1 VNASVTGSISINR
14 IASYDLA
21 SDRTTE
27 NSAALRSYTYDN
39 AGNIITDLRPGAESF
54 TYAYNNRN
62 RMSSVTRNGV
72 AYASYVYNAME
83 QLASRNTSAPGGPI
97 GTVHY
102 IYDTDGHLIAEADAA
117 TGATMREY
125 LWLPSNNN
133 QNNTLAE
140 DMTAAND
147 NAPVDLPLAV
157 VNVSAT
163 PVVYQVH
170 TDHLGRPIRM
180 TDAAKATIWQATWK
194 PWGEVQSITG
204 AVAQNL
210 RFPGQYFQLE
220 TGLAY
225 NWHRTYDPVTG
236 RYTQPDPLRFVDGPS
251 VYQYAGNSPYVFTD
265 LLGLAKCTYSLT
277 KRILVCVTNNGNGA
291 ASAGPDGVFSG
302 GGLLG
307 QDKPECANNPSC
319 TGERFE
325 GPVPPGT
332 YPLIPS
338 DKFGGSYW
346 LEDGW
351 WARQICKLKLGRC
364 GFFLHQGTLSYG
376 CVTVLK
382 GNNLPNT
389 NRFSPV
395 KRLIDQDS
403 GPHSITV
410 VE

>member
-1 VNASVTGSISINR
+1 
-14 IASYDLA
+14 
-21 SDRTTE
+21 
-27 NSAALRSYTYDN
+27 
-39 AGNIITDLRPGAESF
+39 
-54 TYAYNNRN
+54 
-62 RMSSVTRNGV
+62 MSRVARNGQALV
-72 AYASYVYNAME
+72 PLLCSNGTFIGRRRSTGPSHRAPALPYASYVYNAME

-102 IYDTDGHLIAEADAA
+102 IYDTQGHLIAEADAA

-125 LWLPSNNN
+125 LWLPSNDN

-140 DMTAAND
+140 DMMAAND

-204 AVAQNL
+204 AVANNL

-251 VYQYAGNSPYVFTD
+251 IYAYAGSSPFMFVDPFGRVYRPPGVFGHGD
-265 LLGLAKCTYSLT
+265 LTVTGGSHGGLVVDTPTSEGIYIPPGGAIPSGADVDFFCLKGVWYKIKDANRTAGGSAGRGDVGVNFNTGQIDRRRGVSGHVL
-277 KRILVCVTNNGNGA
+277 GA
-291 ASAGPDGVFSG
+291 APTPGNIVYPADDQPFIWDIVDWFKGGESPTEYVGRIAG
-302 GGLLG
+302 
-307 QDKPECANNPSC
+307 
-319 TGERFE
+319 
-325 GPVPPGT
+325 
-332 YPLIPS
+332 
-338 DKFGGSYW
+338 
-346 LEDGW
+346 
-351 WARQICKLKLGRC
+351 IC
-364 GFFLHQGTLSYG
+364 G
-376 CVTVLK
+376 CK
-382 GNNLPNT
+382 
-389 NRFSPV
+389 
-395 KRLIDQDS
+395 
-403 GPHSITV
+403 
-410 VE
+410 

>member
-1 VNASVTGSISINR
+1 MTSGGN
-14 IASYDLA
+14 
-21 SDRTTE
+21 
-27 NSAALRSYTYDN
+27 ALRTYTYDN

-102 IYDTDGHLIAEADAA
+102 IYDTQGHLIAEADAA
-117 TGATMREY
+117 TGATTREY
-125 LWLPSNNN
+125 LWLPSNDN

-140 DMTAAND
+140 DMMAVND

-163 PVVYQVH
+163 PVIYQVH

-204 AVAQNL
+204 TVANNL

-236 RYTQPDPLRFVDGPS
+236 RYTQPDPLGFLDGPS
-251 VYQYAGNSPYVFTD
+251 IYAYSESSPFMRTD
-265 LLGLAKCTYSLT
+265 REGLKSAGIGIYGELTPGVGFGSGLGFQVDFPWFGDCTPFDLKLFGSLSGRVGLAASGGISAGLNTGSQECSCIVAETNVLDGQMEGDLSAYFGFFGVTKVFPVIRGADGSLDFDT
-277 KRILVCVTNNGNGA
+277 SSTGA
-291 ASAGPDGVFSG
+291 NAELPRLKVRKEDGFSLGAGASAGLG
-302 GGLLG
+302 GTGSISVWKLL
-307 QDKPECANNPSC
+307 
-319 TGERFE
+319 TGR
-325 GPVPPGT
+325 
-332 YPLIPS
+332 
-338 DKFGGSYW
+338 
-346 LEDGW
+346 
-351 WARQICKLKLGRC
+351 
-364 GFFLHQGTLSYG
+364 
-376 CVTVLK
+376 
-382 GNNLPNT
+382 
-389 NRFSPV
+389 
-395 KRLIDQDS
+395 
-403 GPHSITV
+403 
-410 VE
+410 